1 MLPSFQ
7 TYSGYIYLNED
18 FTVNN
23 QRNTRYAKL
32 NLVCPKYIREAE
44 DGKSFL
50 VRAWKLWNNLS
61 LELRLKHSLPAFKK
75 TLFNSIFN
83 EKLSLIILIFSLLL
97 ISDYTYNFHR
107 IF

>member
-44 DGKSFL
+44 GGKSFL

-61 LELRLKHSLPAFKK
+61 LELRLKNSLPAFKK

-97 ISDYTYNFHR
+97 IFDYMYNFHR